1 MAKILDGKKLSTEIR
16 GEVKQ
21 DVVKLKENGIVPG
34 LAGILVGQDEGSATY
49 VRLKEKAA
57 EALGI
62 HSQAVRLPEDTTEEQ
77 LLKQIDKLNLDSK
90 IHGIFIQLP
99 LPKHINE
106 NRALNAVLPEKDV
119 DGFHPMNVGKA
130 WLGQEAFLPATP
142 DGIREILTRYGYS
155 NLKDK
160 HAVMVSADNLVGKPM
175 ASILI
180 QENVGLN
187 VTLCHP
193 STPNLSDY
201 TRQADILVVSVN
213 RARFITADMVKEG
226 VIAIDFGANYI
237 ENPADKTKRKLV
249 GDIDFEKVK
258 EKAEAITPV
267 PGGVGPMTITM
278 LLCSTVKAAKIMSHS
293 RL

>member
-16 GEVKQ
+16 DELKQ
-21 DVVKLKENGIVPG
+21 DIKSLKEKGIVPG
-34 LAGILVGQDEGSATY
+34 LAGILVGDDEGSATY
-49 VRLKEKAA
+49 VRLKEKAG

-62 HSQAVRLPEDTTEEQ
+62 HSETVRLSKDTTEEH
-77 LLKQIDKLNLDSK
+77 LLKEIDRLNFDSE

-106 NRALNAVLPEKDV
+106 NKALNAILPEKDV

-130 WLGQEAFLPATP
+130 WLGQEAFFPATP
-142 DGIREILTRYGYS
+142 DGIREILVRYGYS

-160 HAVMVSADNLVGKPM
+160 HAVIVSTDNLVGKPL
-175 ASILI
+175 ASILV
-180 QENVGLN
+180 QEDVGAN
-187 VTLCHP
+187 VTLCHS

-213 RARFITADMVKEG
+213 KAKFISADMVKEG

-237 ENPADKTKRKLV
+237 ENPADSTKKKLV
-249 GDIDFEKVK
+249 GDIDFEGVK

-293 RL
+293 QS